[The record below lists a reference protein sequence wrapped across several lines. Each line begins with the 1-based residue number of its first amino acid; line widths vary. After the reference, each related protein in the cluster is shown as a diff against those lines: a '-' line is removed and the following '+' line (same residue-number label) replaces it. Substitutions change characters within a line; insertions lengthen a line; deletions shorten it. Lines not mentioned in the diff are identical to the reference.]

1 MEGGVR
7 SLVRAMV
14 LARGRGCGAGTGGDN
29 GPAPSAPELRA
40 LFDALLRRDRT
51 LEAGRV
57 RAWTDQ
63 ARAIAR
69 QRGFFHWPLEFAD
82 IFFDERGAARPR
94 PGFDAVIGNP
104 PWEMLRTD
112 GEGARSDDAPALTA
126 FVRQSG
132 LYPSC
137 NRGHVNLYQPF
148 LERSLALA
156 RPGGRVGLVLPWG
169 LAVDAGAA
177 ALRAHLLQRTAVD
190 SLVGLDNA
198 EGLFPIHRGL
208 RFLVLVASPG
218 AAPRQIRARFGVRS
232 ATELD
237 ALPGEDEA
245 GDDSAFPFRLAPDT
259 LRDIGGTTL
268 RIPDL
273 RRPGDLDWLRAI
285 TSRYPA
291 LGHREGWAAQFGREL
306 NATEDRAHFG
316 ASGLPVIDGK
326 HITPF
331 RADPTVVTRWI
342 RADAAAALLPTRPFA
357 RPRLAYR
364 DVSGVGN
371 RQTFIAAVV
380 PAGVVTTHTLFCLRN
395 PIPIDQQHFLC
406 GLFNSSALNAAV
418 RMLMGGHVTTGLV
431 EDLPVP
437 LWTGSVDQRRIAELA
452 AWLSDTEG
460 SIESPVCRA
469 ALEELDKLVWAIYA

>member
-1 MEGGVR
+1 M
-7 SLVRAMV
+7 
-14 LARGRGCGAGTGGDN
+14 
-29 GPAPSAPELRA
+29 
-40 LFDALLRRDRT
+40 
-51 LEAGRV
+51 
-57 RAWTDQ
+57 RAWTEE
-63 ARAIAR
+63 AREIAR
-69 QRGFFHWPLEFAD
+69 RSGFFHWPLEFAD
-82 IFFDERGAARPR
+82 IFFDQHGAARPR

-104 PWEMLRTD
+104 PWEMLRAD
-112 GEGARSDDAPALTA
+112 GDGARTDDAPALTA

-148 LERSLALA
+148 LERSLALT
-156 RPGGRVGLVLPWG
+156 RRGGRVGLVLPWG
-169 LAVDAGAA
+169 LAADAGAA
-177 ALRAHLLQRTAVD
+177 ALREHLLQRTAVD

-218 AAPRQIRARFGVRS
+218 GAPRQIRARFGVRH

-245 GDDSAFPFRLAPDT
+245 GDDSAFPFRLSPET
-259 LRDIGGTTL
+259 LRDVGGSTL

-273 RRPGDLDWLRAI
+273 RRPGDLEWLRAI
-285 TSRYPA
+285 SSRYPA
-291 LGHREGWAAQFGREL
+291 LGRREGWGAQFGREL

-326 HITPF
+326 HLMPF
-331 RADPTVVTRWI
+331 RADPGAAARSI
-342 RADAAAALLPTRPFA
+342 REDAAAALLPNRPFA
-357 RPRLAYR
+357 RARLAYR

-380 PAGVVTTHTLFCLRN
+380 PAGVVTTHTLFCLRT
-395 PIPIDQQHFLC
+395 PIPIEQQHFLC

-437 LWTGSVDQRRIAELA
+437 LWTGSAEQRRIAELS
-452 AWLSDTEG
+452 AWLAVDDSQVD
-460 SIESPVCRA
+460 SPARRA
-469 ALEELDKLVWAIYA
+469 ARGELDKRVWALYV